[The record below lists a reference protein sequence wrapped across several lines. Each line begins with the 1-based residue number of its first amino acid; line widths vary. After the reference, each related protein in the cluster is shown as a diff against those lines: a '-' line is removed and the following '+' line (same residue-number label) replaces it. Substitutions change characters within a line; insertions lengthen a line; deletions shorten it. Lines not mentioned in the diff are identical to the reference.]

1 VLADGARTV
10 AFSYIGPEVSH
21 AIYRH
26 GTIGRAKED
35 LEASAAGL
43 RTELSGSGGGAWVSI
58 NKAVVTQASAA
69 IPGVPL
75 YMSMLFDVMKAQDTH
90 EGPIEQIGRMF
101 RDHLGPGLT
110 PTTDDEGRIRLDDLE
125 MRDDVQAEVAR
136 RWAEVTTESLAELA
150 DFAGYQRYFEQLFG
164 FSVTGIDYEAPTEI
178 HRTLA

>member
-1 VLADGARTV
+1 MLAEGARTV

-43 RTELSGSGGGAWVSI
+43 RAELSAGGGGAWVSI

-75 YMSMLFDVMKAQDTH
+75 YMSMLFDVMKAEGTH
-90 EGPIEQIGRMF
+90 EGPIEQIARLY
-101 RDHLGPGLT
+101 RDHLAPGVA
-110 PTTDDEGRIRLDDLE
+110 PSTDEEGRIRLDDLE
-125 MRDDVQAEVAR
+125 MRDEVQSEVSR
-136 RWAEVTTESLAELA
+136 RWAEVTTESLDDLT

-164 FSVTGIDYEAPTEI
+164 FSVDGIDYDAPTEI